1 MEVPPETVEHC
12 GERTLRKTREGIQRK
27 SMFVTWWKVPISY
40 VDIMNMGSTPAYPVS
55 AGLKGTEVN
64 TWEENPEYDI

>member
-1 MEVPPETVEHC
+1 
-12 GERTLRKTREGIQRK
+12 
-27 SMFVTWWKVPISY
+27 MFVTWWKVPISY